1 MGAKLRRDVVQMERL
16 FAPGGQKGSDM
27 KQQRSMVLAVA
38 LFALSTSVAM
48 AQFGGRGGMRGMNN
62 GGGLQMLRL
71 PEVQKELKLTPEQIA
86 LIDVK
91 QQEVRDAVQA
101 LYPGG
106 FGQMTPEER
115 QQRMAKTQDLQDK
128 AVADILGLR
137 FHQLELQQ
145 QGPVAITRKSVADE
159 LKLTADQQKQVA
171 DIQTQTNSD
180 RRAAMQG
187 MNFQNMSDDDRQK
200 LRTKMQD
207 TQKAE
212 SDKLLAVLTDA
223 QKTQWKAMQGTPFTF
238 PAPAK
243 P

>member
-1 MGAKLRRDVVQMERL
+1 MR
-16 FAPGGQKGSDM
+16 
-27 KQQRSMVLAVA
+27 QQRSIALAVA
-38 LFALSTSVAM
+38 LFALSSGMAM
-48 AQFGGRGGMRGMNN
+48 AQFGGRGGMRGQNN

-71 PEVQKELKLTPEQIA
+71 PEVQKELKLTPEQIGM
-86 LIDVK
+86 IDAK

-115 QQRMAKTQDLQDK
+115 QQRTAKTQELQDK
-128 AVADILGLR
+128 AVADILALR
-137 FHQLELQQ
+137 FRQLELQRL
-145 QGPVAITRKSVADE
+145 GPVAITRKSVADG

-171 DIQTQTNSD
+171 DLQTQANAD

-187 MNFQNMSDDDRQK
+187 VDFQNMSDEDRQK
-200 LRTKMQD
+200 MMTRMRD
-207 TQKAE
+207 AQKAE
-212 SDKLLAVLTDA
+212 GDKVLALLTDA

-238 PAPAK
+238 PAPATPGAAPAAAPPAAPPK

>member
-1 MGAKLRRDVVQMERL
+1 
-16 FAPGGQKGSDM
+16 M
-27 KQQRSMVLAVA
+27 KQQRSIILAVA
-38 LFALSTSVAM
+38 LLALSTGAAT

-115 QQRMAKTQDLQDK
+115 QQRMEKTQELQDK

-145 QGPVAITRKSVADE
+145 QGPVALTRKSVADE
-159 LKLTADQQKQVA
+159 MKLTADQQKQVA
-171 DIQTQTNSD
+171 DLQTQANAD

-187 MNFQNMSDDDRQK
+187 VDFQNMSADDRRT
-200 LRTKMQD
+200 LMTKMQD
-207 TQKAE
+207 MQKAE
-212 SDKLLAVLTDA
+212 GDKILALLTDA
-223 QKTQWKAMQGTPFTF
+223 QKTQWKATQGTPFMF
-238 PAPAK
+238 PTPVSPGAAPAAPAK

>member
-1 MGAKLRRDVVQMERL
+1 
-16 FAPGGQKGSDM
+16 M
-27 KQQRSMVLAVA
+27 KQQRSIVLAVA
-38 LFALSTSVAM
+38 LFALSSGMAM
-48 AQFGGRGGMRGMNN
+48 AQGGGRGMRGQNN

-71 PEVQKELKLTPEQIA
+71 PEVQKELKMTPEQIS

-91 QQEVRDAVQA
+91 QKEMRDAMQA
-101 LYPGG
+101 LYPNG

-115 QQRMAKTQDLQDK
+115 QQRTAKTQELQDK
-128 AVADILGLR
+128 AVADILGMR

-159 LKLTADQQKQVA
+159 LTLTADQQKQVA
-171 DIQTQTNSD
+171 DLQTQANTD

-187 MNFQNMSDDDRQK
+187 VDYQNMSADDRQK
-200 LRTKMQD
+200 MMTKMQD
-207 TQKAE
+207 MQKAE
-212 SDKLLAVLTDA
+212 GDKILALLTDT

-238 PAPAK
+238 PTPVAPGGAPAVAPAVAAPATAK